1 MKPGKLAWVLLLT
14 VCGAASAGTVM
25 PTSYA
30 AGHFFLTPKLAS
42 GESLHLLVDTGG
54 GGSGL
59 VVLAGEAARLG
70 LKPATCP
77 GFDGGMVEP
86 AALAKDSVLPAA
98 TRGCGKFNVMP
109 DDVMASMTRGMVSGW
124 YLSAHTWTFDYP
136 AHRLVLEGPDWKP
149 AAGAQSLPIGLV
161 SNDKGEIGIPYP
173 RITLDVAGETID
185 LLLDTGATAHPSPAG
200 KKAMHAEVD
209 EHGFAGGSYIVTRVM
224 DRWHKA
230 HPDWPLVD
238 GADDLGGPGK
248 ATRAIRVPYVQVGRW
263 RTGPVWFTERPDK
276 NFLDKGMSSLM
287 DETVYGSAGGNIFAP
302 FLMTLDYAHRKAWFI
317 CVAGCKAAP

>member
-1 MKPGKLAWVLLLT
+1 MKLGKLAWALSLT
-14 VCGAASAGTVM
+14 VCGVASAGTVM
-25 PTSYA
+25 PTSYG
-30 AGHFFLTPKLAS
+30 AGHFFLTPKLAN
-42 GESLHLLVDTGG
+42 GDSLHLLVDTGG
-54 GGSGL
+54 GGTGL
-59 VVLAGEAARLG
+59 TVWAAEATRLG
-70 LKPATCP
+70 LKPTTCP
-77 GFDGGMVEP
+77 GLDIDVVEP
-86 AALAKDSVLPAA
+86 PAFAANSPLPVA
-98 TRGCGKFNVMP
+98 TRGCGKFGVMP
-109 DDVMASMTRGMVSGW
+109 GNVTASMTRGLVSGW

-136 AHRLVLEGPDWKP
+136 ARRLVLEGPDWKP
-149 AAGAQSLPIGLV
+149 VATAEALPIGLV

-200 KKAMHAEVD
+200 RKAMHTEVD

-263 RTGPVWFTERPDK
+263 RTGPVWFTARPDK
-276 NFLDKGMSSLM
+276 NFLDKGMSSMM
-287 DETVYGSAGGNIFAP
+287 DETVYGAAGGNIYAP
-302 FLMTLDYAHRKAWFI
+302 FRMTVDYAHRKAWFT